1 MQQRYKSFLSYN
13 YKYHLLVPN
22 FQLRNFIT
30 FISKRAHIFL
40 LLQISIWRLRSISLK
55 FIQIS
60 SLDPLMDIITAY
72 RLSILLTYRW
82 YIGSIYPNICRS
94 TFIGYP
100 LASVS
105 RGRVSLSIDGSMGH
119 RLDLITPAL
128 STRSMFSLHQRD
140 IHAFREFRMVE
151 SIIQLSCLIIHAL
164 WRGLLAFFRSSINFN
179 AVSPHFKK
187 RLSQITRNLP
197 RYFVNKLTVN
207 FNPIID
213 SNLNNYSH
221 SAFPRELSTRSG

>member
-1 MQQRYKSFLSYN
+1 MQQRYTFCLLIIIFIDQEEEFQILS
-13 YKYHLLVPN
+13 VFN
-22 FQLRNFIT
+22 FKLRNFIT
-30 FISKRAHIFL
+30 FISKRVHNFL
-40 LLQISIWRLRSISLK
+40 LRNFHLEIVIPRK

-60 SLDPLMDIITAY
+60 SHDPLMDIITAY
-72 RLSILLTYRW
+72 RLSIRLSILLTYRR
-82 YIGSIYPNICRS
+82 YIQSIYPNICRS

-119 RLDLITPAL
+119 RHDLITPAL
-128 STRSMFSLHQRD
+128 STRSMFSLHRRD

-179 AVSPHFKK
+179 AAQHFKK
-187 RLSQITRNLP
+187 RLFQIT
-197 RYFVNKLTVN
+197 
-207 FNPIID
+207 
-213 SNLNNYSH
+213 
-221 SAFPRELSTRSG
+221 